1 MSERGEQK
9 KKGMMG
15 GAPLLRRAGAEA
27 RPANRSLRALMA
39 SRCCRGYRSSEAVQM
54 RQHRAGEACESK
66 NSMHLRCTH
75 ARASARP
82 LPRPHARRSHHG
94 QYAP

>member
-54 RQHRAGEACESK
+54 RQHRAGEACEK
-66 NSMHLRCTH
+66 QKLHAYALH
-75 ARASARP
+75 ARPSARP
-82 LPRPHARRSHHG
+82 HARPHARRSHHG